1 MKEDDSNDCQ
11 LKYSDNETYTV
22 KKSDRKY
29 KNVTKRIE
37 LHGRSIYRTHS
48 YIFKYESVKLRLNEG
63 LSEDRTS
70 CIDG

>member
-1 MKEDDSNDCQ
+1 MKEDDPNDWQ

>member
-22 KKSDRKY
+22 KKCVRKY

-37 LHGRSIYRTHS
+37 LHGKSIYRTHS
-48 YIFKYESVKLRLNEG
+48 YIFKYE
-63 LSEDRTS
+63 
-70 CIDG
+70 